1 MRHPRARRKDG
12 LSPVVGDSSAEVAHK
27 ILRRQFAQMLKNECG
42 TRRGD
47 PDALHDM
54 RVASLRSRAAM
65 RAFRD
70 ALPARPVARFD
81 RDLRWLRDALGKVR
95 DLDVHL
101 THMATWVSNAPPGS
115 RDALGPY
122 LDQLHARR
130 GRARAAMLRSLDTR
144 RYSRFVENLRLFLE
158 AGPAQPPAACAA
170 ARPVE
175 EAAQQIIMRRLQEAL
190 ATGRAIGCDST
201 DAQLHKLRI
210 RCKRL
215 RYACEFFEDLLGP
228 PATEFIARVKRLQD
242 ALGENQDSVVARE
255 KLTEFAGSVPAQGDP
270 GSSLRTA
277 VGCLLTAHEER
288 SRRARA
294 SFFEQWQEFDSPA
307 VRQPLLLCIGVA
319 E

>member
-1 MRHPRARRKDG
+1 
-12 LSPVVGDSSAEVAHK
+12 V
-27 ILRRQFAQMLKNECG
+27 LRRQFEQMLKNECG
-42 TRRGD
+42 TRSGD

-54 RVASLRSRAAM
+54 RVASLRVRAAM

-70 ALPARPVARFD
+70 ALPARRVARFD
-81 RDLRWLRDALGKVR
+81 RDLRWIRDALGKVR
-95 DLDVHL
+95 DLDVYL
-101 THMATWVSNAPPGS
+101 THLASWMTNAPPRS

-130 GRARAAMLRSLDTR
+130 RRARAAMLRSLGAR
-144 RYSRFVENLRLFLE
+144 RYSRFVESFRLFLE
-158 AGPAQPPAACAA
+158 AGPAQPPSVRSAG
-170 ARPVE
+170 RPVE
-175 EAAQQIIMRRLQEAL
+175 EAAQRIIMRRRQKAL
-190 ATGRAIGCDST
+190 GTGRAIGCQST

-215 RYACEFFEDLLGP
+215 RYACEFFEDVLGP

-255 KLTEFAGSVPAQGDP
+255 RLTEFAGSVPAHRDP
-270 GSSLRTA
+270 GGSLRAA
-277 VGCLLTAHEER
+277 VGCLLAAHEER

-294 SFFEQWQEFDSPA
+294 SFFQQWQEFDSPA
-307 VRQPLLLCIGVA
+307 VRGPLLLSLGVP